1 MIKEDNLTIDQAMM
15 YIKRRATACGYTDKM
30 FIAFEDE
37 IKDLLYKLEEWTV
50 EDVDNLFDE
59 VF

>member
-1 MIKEDNLTIDQAMM
+1 MTIDQAMM
-15 YIKRRATACGYTDKM
+15 YIKRRSEAYGYTDKM

-37 IKDLLYKLEEWTV
+37 IKDMLYKLEEWSI

>member
-1 MIKEDNLTIDQAMM
+1 MTIDQAMM

>member
-1 MIKEDNLTIDQAMM
+1 MTIDQAMV
-15 YIKRRATACGYTDKM
+15 YIQRRASAFGYTDKM
-30 FIAFEDE
+30 FLAFEDE
-37 IKDLLYKLEEWTV
+37 IRDLLYKLEEWTI